1 MDVNLDTTLGIPY
14 QGQNMANDNNDNYS
28 PISDSANTPTSNRN
42 SNNRYSQNYTI
53 LLVLLVIV
61 VGYYIIFS
69 SLGTSQKN
77 ESVTLMGESEPTT
90 SKTTTLEI
98 ILWGIFL
105 TLILLNGLSY
115 FFNFNV
121 SASLKNLFSDDPV
134 VDLIVDPDNIAGET
148 EMGATSI
155 PELTFKKQV
164 FHVPNNKYTYDD
176 AKAICRAYGG
186 RLATYNE
193 VEEAY
198 EDGADWCGY
207 GWSDGQMALFP
218 TQFEKWQTLQKIK
231 GHEHDCGRPGVNG
244 GYIANPAVKFGIN
257 CYGYKPKITQKEAQR
272 MAETSLYPRTQKELD
287 YEKRVRRWKDRLPEI
302 LVSPFNHNNW
312 STN

>member
-1 MDVNLDTTLGIPY
+1 MNVNLDTTMGIPY
-14 QGQNMANDNNDNYS
+14 QGPNIANDNNAPLAS
-28 PISDSANTPTSNRN
+28 STNTPT
-42 SNNRYSQNYTI
+42 NNTPTNNTPNYTI
-53 LLVLLVIV
+53 LIVLIVII

-69 SLGTSQKN
+69 SLGTSSN
-77 ESVTLMGESEPTT
+77 SETFSLMGESDPPT

-98 ILWGIFL
+98 LLWGIFL

-121 SASLKNLFSDDPV
+121 SASLNNLFSGEPT

-148 EMGATSI
+148 EKGATSI

-164 FHVPNNKYTYDD
+164 FHVPNNKYTYSD

-193 VEEAY
+193 VEDAY
-198 EDGADWCGY
+198 DDGADWCGY

-272 MAETSLYPRTQKELD
+272 MSETSLYPRTQKELD
-287 YEKRVRRWKDRLPEI
+287 FEKRVRRWKDHLPEI
-302 LVSPFNHNNW
+302 LVAPFNHTNW

>member
-1 MDVNLDTTLGIPY
+1 MNVNLDTTLGIPY
-14 QGQNMANDNNDNYS
+14 TGSNIADNKNMNET
-28 PISDSANTPTSNRN
+28 PIDTNTPIDTTNYM
-42 SNNRYSQNYTI
+42 SNNTI
-53 LLVLLVIV
+53 LIVLIVIV
-61 VGYYIIFS
+61 IGYYVIFS
-69 SLGTSQKN
+69 SLGSSN
-77 ESVTLMGESEPTT
+77 NNDSFSLMGDSKPEN

-98 ILWGIFL
+98 LLWGVFL

-121 SASLKNLFSDDPV
+121 SASLKNLFSDKPT
-134 VDLIVDPDNIAGET
+134 VDLIVDPDNILGESS
-148 EMGATSI
+148 EYGEGVSTSV

-164 FHVPNNKYTYDD
+164 FHIPNNKYTYDD

-198 EDGADWCGY
+198 ENGGDWCGY

-244 GYIANPAVKFGIN
+244 GYIDNPAVKFGIN
-257 CYGYKPKITQKEAQR
+257 CYGYKPKITQEEAER
-272 MAETSLYPRTQKELD
+272 MAGTSLYPKTQKELD
-287 YEKRVRRWKDRLPEI
+287 FEKRVRNWKDKLPDI
-302 LVSPFNHNNW
+302 LVAPFNHTNW
-312 STN
+312 SSY

>member
-1 MDVNLDTTLGIPY
+1 MNVNLDTTMGIPY
-14 QGQNMANDNNDNYS
+14 QGPNIANDNNTPLAS
-28 PISDSANTPTSNRN
+28 STNTPT
-42 SNNRYSQNYTI
+42 NNTPNYTI
-53 LLVLLVIV
+53 LIVLIVII

-69 SLGTSQKN
+69 SLGTSSKS
-77 ESVTLMGESEPTT
+77 ETFSLMGESDPPT

-98 ILWGIFL
+98 LLWGIFL

-121 SASLKNLFSDDPV
+121 SASLNNLFSGEPT

-148 EMGATSI
+148 EKGATSI

-164 FHVPNNKYTYDD
+164 FHVPNNKYTYSD

-193 VEEAY
+193 VEDAY
-198 EDGADWCGY
+198 DDGADWCGY

-272 MAETSLYPRTQKELD
+272 MSDTSLYPRTQKELD
-287 YEKRVRRWKDRLPEI
+287 FEKRVRRWKDHLPEI
-302 LVSPFNHNNW
+302 LVAPFNHTNW

>member
-1 MDVNLDTTLGIPY
+1 MNVNLDTTMGIPY
-14 QGQNMANDNNDNYS
+14 QGPNIANDNNAPLAS
-28 PISDSANTPTSNRN
+28 STNTPT
-42 SNNRYSQNYTI
+42 NNTPTNNAPNYTI
-53 LLVLLVIV
+53 LIVLIVII

-69 SLGTSQKN
+69 SLGTSAKS
-77 ESVTLMGESEPTT
+77 ETFSLMGESDPPT

-98 ILWGIFL
+98 LLWGIFL

-121 SASLKNLFSDDPV
+121 SASLNNLFSGEPT

-148 EMGATSI
+148 EKGATSI

-164 FHVPNNKYTYDD
+164 FHVPNNKYTYSD

-193 VEEAY
+193 VEDAY
-198 EDGADWCGY
+198 DDGADWCGY

-272 MAETSLYPRTQKELD
+272 MSETSLYPRTQKELD
-287 YEKRVRRWKDRLPEI
+287 FEKRVRRWKDHLPEI
-302 LVSPFNHNNW
+302 LVAPFNHTNW

>member
-1 MDVNLDTTLGIPY
+1 MNVNLDTTMGIPY
-14 QGQNMANDNNDNYS
+14 QGPNIANDNNTPLAS
-28 PISDSANTPTSNRN
+28 STNTPT
-42 SNNRYSQNYTI
+42 NNTPTNNTPNYTI
-53 LLVLLVIV
+53 LIVLIVII

-69 SLGTSQKN
+69 SLGTSAKS
-77 ESVTLMGESEPTT
+77 ETFSLMGESDPPT

-98 ILWGIFL
+98 LLWGIFL

-121 SASLKNLFSDDPV
+121 SASLNNLFSGEPT

-148 EMGATSI
+148 EKGATSI

-164 FHVPNNKYTYDD
+164 FHVPNNKYTYSD

-193 VEEAY
+193 VEDAY
-198 EDGADWCGY
+198 DDGADWCGY

-272 MAETSLYPRTQKELD
+272 MSETSLYPRTQKELD
-287 YEKRVRRWKDRLPEI
+287 FEKRVRRWKDHLPEI
-302 LVSPFNHNNW
+302 LVAPFNHTNW

>member
-1 MDVNLDTTLGIPY
+1 MNVNLDTTMGIPY
-14 QGQNMANDNNDNYS
+14 QGPNIANDNNAPLAS
-28 PISDSANTPTSNRN
+28 STNTPT
-42 SNNRYSQNYTI
+42 NNTPTNNTPNYTI
-53 LLVLLVIV
+53 LIVLIVII

-69 SLGTSQKN
+69 SLGTSSKS
-77 ESVTLMGESEPTT
+77 ETFSLMGESDPPT

-98 ILWGIFL
+98 LLWGIFL

-121 SASLKNLFSDDPV
+121 SASLNNLFSGEPT

-148 EMGATSI
+148 EKGATSI

-164 FHVPNNKYTYDD
+164 FHVPNNKYTYSD

-193 VEEAY
+193 VEDAY
-198 EDGADWCGY
+198 DDGADWCGY

-272 MAETSLYPRTQKELD
+272 MSDTSLYPRTQKELD
-287 YEKRVRRWKDRLPEI
+287 FEKRVRRWKDHLPEI
-302 LVSPFNHNNW
+302 LVAPFNHTNW

>member
-1 MDVNLDTTLGIPY
+1 MNVNLDTTMGIPY
-14 QGQNMANDNNDNYS
+14 QGPNIANDNNAPLAS
-28 PISDSANTPTSNRN
+28 STNTPT
-42 SNNRYSQNYTI
+42 NNTPTNNAPNYTI
-53 LLVLLVIV
+53 LIVLIVII

-69 SLGTSQKN
+69 SLGTSSKS
-77 ESVTLMGESEPTT
+77 ETFSLMGESDPPT

-98 ILWGIFL
+98 LLWGIFL

-121 SASLKNLFSDDPV
+121 SASLNNLFSGEPT

-148 EMGATSI
+148 EKGATSI

-164 FHVPNNKYTYDD
+164 FHVPNNKYTYSD

-193 VEEAY
+193 VEDAY
-198 EDGADWCGY
+198 DDGADWCGY

-272 MAETSLYPRTQKELD
+272 MSETSLYPRTQKELD
-287 YEKRVRRWKDRLPEI
+287 FEKRVRRWKDHLPEI
-302 LVSPFNHNNW
+302 LVAPFNHTNW

>member
-1 MDVNLDTTLGIPY
+1 MNVNLDTTMGIPY
-14 QGQNMANDNNDNYS
+14 QGPNIANDNNTPLASSTNTLTN
-28 PISDSANTPTSNRN
+28 NTPT
-42 SNNRYSQNYTI
+42 NNTPNYTI
-53 LLVLLVIV
+53 LIVLIVII

-69 SLGTSQKN
+69 SLGTSAKS
-77 ESVTLMGESEPTT
+77 ETFSLMGESDPPT

-98 ILWGIFL
+98 LLWGIFL

-121 SASLKNLFSDDPV
+121 SASLNNLFSGEPT

-148 EMGATSI
+148 EKGATSI

-164 FHVPNNKYTYDD
+164 FHVPNNKYTYSD

-193 VEEAY
+193 VEDAY
-198 EDGADWCGY
+198 DDGADWCGY

-257 CYGYKPKITQKEAQR
+257 CYGYKPKITQKEAQH
-272 MAETSLYPRTQKELD
+272 MSDTSLYPRTQKELD
-287 YEKRVRRWKDRLPEI
+287 FEKRVRRWKDHLPEI
-302 LVSPFNHNNW
+302 LVAPFNHTNW

>member
-1 MDVNLDTTLGIPY
+1 MNVNLDTTMGIPY
-14 QGQNMANDNNDNYS
+14 QGPNIANDNNTPLASSTNTLTN
-28 PISDSANTPTSNRN
+28 NTPT
-42 SNNRYSQNYTI
+42 NNTPNYTI
-53 LLVLLVIV
+53 LIVLIVII

-69 SLGTSQKN
+69 SLGTSAKS
-77 ESVTLMGESEPTT
+77 ETFSLMGESDPPT

-98 ILWGIFL
+98 LLWGIFL

-121 SASLKNLFSDDPV
+121 SASLNNLFSGEPT

-148 EMGATSI
+148 EKGATSI

-164 FHVPNNKYTYDD
+164 FHVPNNKYTYSD

-193 VEEAY
+193 VEDAY
-198 EDGADWCGY
+198 DDGADWCGY

-272 MAETSLYPRTQKELD
+272 MSETSLYPRTQKELD
-287 YEKRVRRWKDRLPEI
+287 FEKRVRRWKDHLPEI
-302 LVSPFNHNNW
+302 LVSPFNHTNW